1 MRAIQSAV
9 YLLCFLTSASAMLL
23 LLRGYGR
30 TGTRI
35 LLLSA
40 VGFVLFAL
48 NNLLLFVDIVLLP
61 DTDLLPYRQLTGLIG
76 VAILLLGFIW
86 EID

>member
-23 LLRGYGR
+23 LLRGYSR

>member
-1 MRAIQSAV
+1 MRAVQSAV
-9 YLLCFLTSASAMLL
+9 YLLCFLTSATAMLL
-23 LLRGYGR
+23 LLRSYAR

-35 LLLSA
+35 LLLSGL
-40 VGFVLFAL
+40 GFVLFAL

-61 DTDLLPYRQLTGLIG
+61 ETDLLPYRQLTGLIG
-76 VAILLLGFIW
+76 VAILLLAFIW

>member
-23 LLRGYGR
+23 LLRGYSR

-61 DTDLLPYRQLTGLIG
+61 ETDLLPYRQLAALIG